1 MILNINMIFKNAM
14 QDLNT
19 FYDWLIIY
27 AGFGKSTAYHYKSG
41 LSACSKDFLHW
52 NLIEKPLIEMT
63 ISEFDVAIQ
72 KAFLSSKFVEKN
84 TRGNNMYS
92 NSLKQYRNFLAVND
106 ALLFDNSYDK
116 FIDNSPIP
124 PETERST
131 IISARIGQGVFREK
145 LIAKYDG
152 RCIVTGV
159 NDKRLLLASHIRP
172 WSVSTNEQRLSSEN
186 GLLLSPLYDK
196 LFDTGLISFTD
207 YGQIIV
213 SQKLDNKNVDLLFI
227 NTFKY
232 YDLKATAELKNN
244 LDYHRNYIFLS

>member
-1 MILNINMIFKNAM
+1 M

-19 FYDWLIIY
+19 FYDWL
-27 AGFGKSTAYHYKSG
+27 KSSVGYGHPTAYHYKSG
-41 LSACSKDFLHW
+41 LSACSKDFLDW
-52 NLIEKPLIEMT
+52 KLVEKPLVKMT
-63 ISEFDVAIQ
+63 ISELDVAIQ

-106 ALLFDNSYDK
+106 EFLNDKTYEK
-116 FIDNSPIP
+116 FIDNSPMP

-131 IISARIGQGVFREK
+131 IISARIGQGIFREK
-145 LIAKYDG
+145 LLGKYDG

-172 WSVSTNEQRLSSEN
+172 WAVSTNEQRLSSEN

-213 SQKLDNKNVDLLFI
+213 SKKLDNKNVDLLYI